1 MKRELPVAVVRAHV
15 GAAVGRAGVVLRI
28 RGMLR
33 HQHLLPVKDG
43 ENPLVKPHAKR
54 VVVNLIR

>member
-1 MKRELPVAVVRAHV
+1 MAIESSTSKGVAR
-15 GAAVGRAGVVLRI
+15 RI
-28 RGMLR
+28 RGLLR
-33 HQHLLPVKDG
+33 HQHLLPVKEG